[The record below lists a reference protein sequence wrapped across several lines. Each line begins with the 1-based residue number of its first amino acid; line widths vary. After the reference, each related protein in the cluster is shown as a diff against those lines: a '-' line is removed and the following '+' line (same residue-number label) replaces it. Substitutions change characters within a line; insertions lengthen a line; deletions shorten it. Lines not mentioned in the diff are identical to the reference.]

1 MTKIPSGYTVH
12 GIASY
17 DNTSANPFNPND
29 PPQNVTFGE
38 GTTDEMFFVFFD
50 YVLYQEG
57 DELIALGPADEAPC
71 VGDLTGD
78 GVVSVEDML
87 FLLSDFGCVTDCNA
101 DVDLD
106 NAVTIADLLQLLSA
120 FGEPC

>member
-1 MTKIPSGYTVH
+1 MQALVVKSTEIFG
-12 GIASY
+12 
-17 DNTSANPFNPND
+17 D
-29 PPQNVTFGE
+29 VTFGE

-50 YVLYQEG
+50 YVLYQGG
-57 DELIALGPADEAPC
+57 DELISLAPSDEPPC

-78 GVVSVEDML
+78 GIVSVEDML

-106 NAVTIADLLQLLSA
+106 NAVTISDLLQLLSA

>member
-1 MTKIPSGYTVH
+1 
-12 GIASY
+12 
-17 DNTSANPFNPND
+17 
-29 PPQNVTFGE
+29 
-38 GTTDEMFFVFFD
+38 MFFVFFD
-50 YVLYQEG
+50 YVLYEEG
-57 DELIALGPADEAPC
+57 DELIALGPSDDVPC

-78 GVVSVEDML
+78 GVVSVGDML

-106 NAVTIADLLQLLSA
+106 DAVTIADLLQLLSA